1 MNEGDK
7 EPEGGKDDSF
17 PLIPPYHMEL
27 STVPTIT
34 ESIKP
39 PMEEQTFPILQP

>member
-7 EPEGGKDDSF
+7 EQERGKDDSF
-17 PLIPPYHMEL
+17 LLIPPHHMEL